1 MRNIRRVEAMNSE
14 KNCPVFVMTNTVSD
28 VEGVGVLALTW
39 LRVSTE
45 DTSCC
50 LQEVRSF
57 SYHR

>member
-1 MRNIRRVEAMNSE
+1 MNSE